1 MTVSPEEP
9 AGAHAD
15 ERPTREDGFAPL
27 ADYAGIGD
35 GRSVALIARDGS
47 IDWWAVPDLH
57 GVPAFA
63 ALLDPEDG
71 GRVALRPVEPFTA
84 ERGYVGDTN
93 VVATEFTT
101 PSGRVRVT
109 DSLNTGVAGRLP
121 WSELVRRVEG
131 LDGSVELA
139 WDVAPGTALGVLAP
153 WAEETASGA
162 LLALDDTTMGVRF
175 SGEQGHEVTGRSV
188 RGSFVTSPGSRSL
201 LAVVATSGEPLYL
214 PDAEQLDARIE
225 RTIRG
230 WQDWS
235 DTLSWSG
242 SWEKAVRR
250 AALALKLLLYSPT
263 GAIAAAATTSL
274 PERLEGGKN
283 WDYRYTW
290 VRDTAYTLDA
300 FVRLGLHEEVHAAVS
315 WLLATVERHGP
326 SLQPFYTLDGELPAG
341 SRRRDAPG
349 YRRSAPV
356 VDGND
361 AAGQLQLG
369 PYGDL
374 FQTVFLCVQ
383 EGHVLDMR
391 TARLLADLA
400 DRCCDDWQR
409 RDAGMWELH
418 DEQHFTLSKMS
429 CWQALDRASR
439 LADSGHLPGNPGR
452 WRAEAGRARDW
463 VAEHCWSERRQA
475 YTLHAGTD
483 ELDAGVL
490 LGARFGF
497 DRGPR
502 MAATIDAVREELG
515 TGPLLH
521 RYSGMQE
528 EEGAFLA
535 CSFWAV
541 EALAFTGRLEDAR
554 RLMDD
559 VLALTDGPGLLSE
572 MIDPRDGSLLG
583 NLPQALS
590 YLALVNAACAVDEA
604 ERGEA

>member
-1 MTVSPEEP
+1 MP
-9 AGAHAD
+9 AATPPGGA
-15 ERPTREDGFAPL
+15 PTRDEDGYAPL

-35 GRSVALIARDGS
+35 GRSVALIAKDGS
-47 IDWWAVPDLH
+47 VDWWAVPDLH

-63 ALLDPEDG
+63 ALLDPREG
-71 GRVALRPVEPFTA
+71 GSISLRPDEPFTV

-93 VVATEFTT
+93 VVATEFVTR
-101 PSGRVRVT
+101 SGRVRVT
-109 DSLNTGVAGRLP
+109 DALNTGVAGRLP
-121 WSELVRRVEG
+121 WSELARRVEG
-131 LDGSVELA
+131 VEGHVPMRWEVSPGS
-139 WDVAPGTALGVLAP
+139 ALGVLAP
-153 WAEETASGA
+153 WADEHETGP
-162 LLALDDTTMGVRF
+162 LLKLDDLTMGVRCGDVG
-175 SGEQGHEVTGRSV
+175 SHETHGSSVTGHFR
-188 RGSFVTSPGSRSL
+188 TAPGSRGVL
-201 LAVVATSGEPLYL
+201 GVVATSREPLYL
-214 PDAEQLDARIE
+214 PGADQLDSRID
-225 RTIRG
+225 RTVRG

-235 DTLSWSG
+235 DTLVWSG

-250 AALALKLLLYSPT
+250 AALALKLLLYAPT
-263 GAIAAAATTSL
+263 GAIAAAATTSV
-274 PERLEGGKN
+274 PERLDGGKN

-326 SLQPFYTLDGELPAG
+326 ELQPFYSLDGELPGG
-341 SRRRDAPG
+341 SRRRDVPG

-383 EGHVLDMR
+383 EGHVLDAR
-391 TARLLADLA
+391 TSRVLADLA

-418 DEQHFTLSKMS
+418 DERHFTLSKMS
-429 CWQALDRASR
+429 CWQALDRAAR
-439 LADSGHLPGNPGR
+439 LADGGHLPGNPRR
-452 WRAEAGRARDW
+452 WRMESARIREW
-463 VAEHCWSERRQA
+463 VAEHCWSEERQA
-475 YTLHAGTD
+475 YTLHAGTED
-483 ELDAGVL
+483 LDAGVL

-502 MAATIDAVREELG
+502 MASTVTAVRQELG

-521 RYSGMQE
+521 RYSGMQK

-535 CSFWAV
+535 CTFWAV
-541 EALAFTGRLEDAR
+541 EALAFTDQLEQAKH
-554 RLMDD
+554 LMDE

-572 MIDPRDGSLLG
+572 MVDPRDGSLLG

-590 YLALVNAACAVDEA
+590 YLGLINAACAVDEV
-604 ERGEA
+604 ERREA